1 MRLRYMLALMGA
13 ASALVMESLDDVPE
27 GWKRVG
33 YPFPDEKVFLRIAM
47 NSPKQGLF
55 EQTLIDVSTP
65 GHSSYGK
72 YMKRDEL
79 KQMLRPT
86 SEATAAVTSWLR
98 ESGVSKESIVD
109 DGDWI
114 SFVTCV
120 EVAEKLLDT
129 TFEMYQA
136 RGGLDKIR
144 TLRYS
149 VPGELFG

>member
-1 MRLRYMLALMGA
+1 MRLYHLFALVGA
-13 ASALVMESLDDVPE
+13 VDALVMESLEDVPE

-33 YPFPDEKVFLRIAM
+33 YPFPDDKVSLRIAM
-47 NSPKQGLF
+47 NSPGQSLF
-55 EQTLIDVSTP
+55 EQTLLDISSPD
-65 GHSSYGK
+65 HSSYGRHV
-72 YMKRDEL
+72 KRDEL

-98 ESGVSKESIVD
+98 QAGVSKDSIVD

-114 SFVTCV
+114 NFVACV
-120 EVAEKLLDT
+120 EVAERLLDT

-149 VPGELFG
+149 VPTELFG

>member
-1 MRLRYMLALMGA
+1 MRLRSLLALMGA
-13 ASALVMESLDDVPE
+13 ARALVMEKLDDVPQ

-33 YPFPDEKVFLRIAM
+33 YPFPEEKVFLRIAM

-55 EQTLIDVSTP
+55 EQTLVDVSTP
-65 GHSSYGK
+65 GHSSYGRH
-72 YMKRDEL
+72 MKRDEL

-98 ESGVSKESIVD
+98 QGGITKNSIVD

-114 SFVTCV
+114 SFVACV

-136 RGGLDKIR
+136 RGGLERIR
-144 TLRYS
+144 TLHYS
-149 VPGELFG
+149 VPGELVG